1 MEHLK
6 KFDTTQSY
14 QDWKDGD
21 DYVIPNLCKVGD
33 NVVYNSC
40 SDPFW
45 IEALED
51 VNVHYTSN

>member
-33 NVVYNSC
+33 NVVYNNYP
-40 SDPFW
+40 DPFW

-51 VNVHYTSN
+51 IRI